1 MHVVKIIIGNRNSR
15 PWLRIVWP
23 QHNDV
28 TSTKLFCGHDS
39 SHKLSC
45 GHDIQYHVPKLSEP
59 PNVSLPVTIISC
71 IPKNIFQQTSSFTLK
86 TQFVSYK

>member
-45 GHDIQYHVPKLSEP
+45 GHDIYS
-59 PNVSLPVTIISC
+59 IM
-71 IPKNIFQQTSSFTLK
+71 FQN
-86 TQFVSYK
+86 